1 MWYLF
6 PHRVIEWFVI
16 STVAVAVTVTGD
28 YGLGSSLVLSLYL
41 SG

>member
-6 PHRVIEWFVI
+6 PHRVIEGFVI
-16 STVAVAVTVTGD
+16 STVSVAVTVTGD
-28 YGLGSSLVLSLYL
+28 YGFGSSLVPSLYL

>member
-6 PHRVIEWFVI
+6 PHRVIEGFAI

-28 YGLGSSLVLSLYL
+28 YGFGSYLVLSLYL
-41 SG
+41 FG